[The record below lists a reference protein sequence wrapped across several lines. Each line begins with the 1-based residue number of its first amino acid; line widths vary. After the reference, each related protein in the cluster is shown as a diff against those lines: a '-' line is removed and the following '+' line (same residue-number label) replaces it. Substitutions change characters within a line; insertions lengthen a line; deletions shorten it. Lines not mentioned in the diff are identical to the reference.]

1 MPWYLLVDALVPVQ
15 VGQAEADVVPVR
27 GRAEGRVAR
36 VGVHTDVVQRVGT
49 SQPGQEKKGMFTY
62 NLY

>member
-1 MPWYLLVDALVPVQ
+1 MTYYLLVDAFVPMQ

-27 GRAEGRVAR
+27 GRAEGRVAW

-49 SQPGQEKKGMFTY
+49 SKPGQERKGFFTY
-62 NLY
+62 YFY